1 MKPFRSIFFGLAL
14 LATTACNQAPVQN
27 SDSQYDNAVVENI
40 MTRRSIRKYKAEPV
54 SRELINK
61 IMECG
66 INAPNG
72 QNKQSWEVRIVDDP
86 AVMTEIKDAIAK
98 GHPQMKPEFAH
109 GCFRNAPIMVFIARD
124 TTYPFSAYDCG
135 MLSQNIMLSAWSYG
149 VGSVCLASPVR
160 MLMDNDACK
169 PVLEKLGFS
178 ENYELSLCIGL
189 GWPDE
194 NPEAKPRMMEKVK
207 FID

>member
-1 MKPFRSIFFGLAL
+1 MKPIKLAL
-14 LATTACNQAPVQN
+14 ITFAIMATISCNEAPVQQE
-27 SDSQYDNAVVENI
+27 SQYDNAAIENM
-40 MTRRSIRKYKAEPV
+40 MTRRSIRKYTAEPV
-54 SRELINK
+54 SRELLTK

-72 QNKQSWEVRIVDDP
+72 QNKQSWEVRIVDNP
-86 AVMTEIKDAIAK
+86 AVMDEIKDAIAK

-109 GCFRNAPIMVFIARD
+109 GCFRDAPIMVFIARD

-160 MLMDNDACK
+160 MMMDNDACK

-194 NPEAKPRMMEKVK
+194 SPEAKPRKMEKVK

>member
-1 MKPFRSIFFGLAL
+1 MKPTKLILVAIAL
-14 LATTACNQAPVQN
+14 MATISCQQAPVQEE
-27 SDSQYDNAVVENI
+27 SQYDNAAIENM
-40 MTRRSIRKYKAEPV
+40 MTRRSIRKYTAEPV
-54 SRELINK
+54 SREILTK

-72 QNKQSWEVRIVDDP
+72 QNKQSWEVRIVDNP
-86 AVMTEIKDAIAK
+86 AVMDEIKDAIAK

-109 GCFRNAPIMVFIARD
+109 GCFRDAPIMVFIARD

-160 MLMDNDACK
+160 MMMDNDACK

-194 NPEAKPRMMEKVK
+194 SPEAKPRMMEKVK

>member
-1 MKPFRSIFFGLAL
+1 MKPIELAL
-14 LATTACNQAPVQN
+14 IAFAIMATISCNEAPAQQE
-27 SDSQYDNAVVENI
+27 SQYDNAAIENM
-40 MTRRSIRKYKAEPV
+40 MTRRSIRKYTAEPV
-54 SRELINK
+54 SREILTK

-72 QNKQSWEVRIVDDP
+72 QNKQSWEVRIVDNP
-86 AVMTEIKDAIAK
+86 AVMDEIKDAIAK

-109 GCFRNAPIMVFIARD
+109 GCFRDAPIMVFIARD

-160 MLMDNDACK
+160 MMMDNDACK

-194 NPEAKPRMMEKVK
+194 SPEAKPRIMEKVK

>member
-1 MKPFRSIFFGLAL
+1 MKPIKLAL
-14 LATTACNQAPVQN
+14 IAFAIMATISCNEAPVQQE
-27 SDSQYDNAVVENI
+27 SQYDNAAIENM
-40 MTRRSIRKYKAEPV
+40 MTRRSIRKYTAEHV
-54 SRELINK
+54 SREILTK

-72 QNKQSWEVRIVDDP
+72 QNKQSWEVRIVDNP
-86 AVMTEIKDAIAK
+86 AVMDEIKDAIAK

-109 GCFRNAPIMVFIARD
+109 GCFRDAPIMVFIARD

-135 MLSQNIMLSAWSYG
+135 MLSQNIMLSAWSYR

-160 MLMDNDACK
+160 MMMDNDACK

-194 NPEAKPRMMEKVK
+194 SPEAKPRMMEKVK

>member
-1 MKPFRSIFFGLAL
+1 MKPIKLAL
-14 LATTACNQAPVQN
+14 IAFAIMATISCNEAPVQQE
-27 SDSQYDNAVVENI
+27 SQYDNAAIENM
-40 MTRRSIRKYKAEPV
+40 MTRRSIRKYTAEPV
-54 SRELINK
+54 SRELLTK

-72 QNKQSWEVRIVDDP
+72 QNKQSWEVRIVDNP
-86 AVMTEIKDAIAK
+86 AVMDEIKDAIAK

-109 GCFRNAPIMVFIARD
+109 GCFRDAPIMVFIARD

-160 MLMDNDACK
+160 MMMDNDACK

-194 NPEAKPRMMEKVK
+194 SPEAKPRMMEKVK

>member
-1 MKPFRSIFFGLAL
+1 MKPIKLAL
-14 LATTACNQAPVQN
+14 IAFAIMATISCNEAPVQQE
-27 SDSQYDNAVVENI
+27 SQYDNAAIENM
-40 MTRRSIRKYKAEPV
+40 MTRRSIRKYTAEPV
-54 SRELINK
+54 SREILTK

-72 QNKQSWEVRIVDDP
+72 QNKQSWEVRIVDNP
-86 AVMTEIKDAIAK
+86 AVMDEIKDAIAK

-109 GCFRNAPIMVFIARD
+109 GCFRDAPIMVFIARD

-160 MLMDNDACK
+160 MMMDNDACK

-194 NPEAKPRMMEKVK
+194 SPEAKPRMMEKVK
-207 FID
+207 FIN

>member
-1 MKPFRSIFFGLAL
+1 MKAIKLAL
-14 LATTACNQAPVQN
+14 IAFAIMATISCNEAPVQQE
-27 SDSQYDNAVVENI
+27 SQYDNAAIENM
-40 MTRRSIRKYKAEPV
+40 MTRRSIRKYTAEPV
-54 SRELINK
+54 SREILTK

-72 QNKQSWEVRIVDDP
+72 QNKQSWEVRIVDNP
-86 AVMTEIKDAIAK
+86 AVMDEIKDAIAK

-109 GCFRNAPIMVFIARD
+109 GCFRDAPIMVFIARD

-160 MLMDNDACK
+160 MMMDNDACK

-194 NPEAKPRMMEKVK
+194 SPEAKPRMMEKVK

>member
-1 MKPFRSIFFGLAL
+1 MKPIKLAL
-14 LATTACNQAPVQN
+14 IAFAIMATISCNEAPVQQE
-27 SDSQYDNAVVENI
+27 SQYDNAAIENM
-40 MTRRSIRKYKAEPV
+40 MTRRSIRKYTAEPV
-54 SRELINK
+54 SREILTK

-72 QNKQSWEVRIVDDP
+72 QNKQSWEVRIVDNP
-86 AVMTEIKDAIAK
+86 AVMDEIKDAIAK

-109 GCFRNAPIMVFIARD
+109 GCFRDAPIMVFIARD

-135 MLSQNIMLSAWSYG
+135 MLSQNIMLSAWSYR

-160 MLMDNDACK
+160 MMMDNDACK

-194 NPEAKPRMMEKVK
+194 SPEAKPRMMEKVK

>member
-1 MKPFRSIFFGLAL
+1 
-14 LATTACNQAPVQN
+14 
-27 SDSQYDNAVVENI
+27 
-40 MTRRSIRKYKAEPV
+40 
-54 SRELINK
+54 
-61 IMECG
+61 MECG

-72 QNKQSWEVRIVDDP
+72 QNKQSWEVRIVDNP
-86 AVMTEIKDAIAK
+86 AVMNEIKDAIAK

-109 GCFRNAPIMVFIARD
+109 GCFRDAPIMVFIARD

-160 MLMDNDACK
+160 MMMDNDACK

-194 NPEAKPRMMEKVK
+194 SPEAKPRMMEKVK

>member
-1 MKPFRSIFFGLAL
+1 MKPIKLAL
-14 LATTACNQAPVQN
+14 IAFAIMATISCNEAPVQQE
-27 SDSQYDNAVVENI
+27 SQYDNAAIENM
-40 MTRRSIRKYKAEPV
+40 MTRRSIRKYTAEHV
-54 SRELINK
+54 SREILTK

-72 QNKQSWEVRIVDDP
+72 QNKQSWEVRIVDNP
-86 AVMTEIKDAIAK
+86 AVMDEIKDAIAK

-109 GCFRNAPIMVFIARD
+109 GCFRDAPIMVFIARD

-160 MLMDNDACK
+160 MMMDNDACK

-194 NPEAKPRMMEKVK
+194 SPEAKPRMMEKVK

>member
-1 MKPFRSIFFGLAL
+1 MKPIKLAL
-14 LATTACNQAPVQN
+14 IAFVIMATISCNEAPVQQE
-27 SDSQYDNAVVENI
+27 SQYDNAAIENM
-40 MTRRSIRKYKAEPV
+40 MTRRSIRKYTAEPV
-54 SRELINK
+54 SREILTK

-72 QNKQSWEVRIVDDP
+72 QNKQSWEVRIVDNP
-86 AVMTEIKDAIAK
+86 AVMDEIKDAIAK

-109 GCFRNAPIMVFIARD
+109 GCFRDAPIMVFIARD

-160 MLMDNDACK
+160 MMMDNDACK

-194 NPEAKPRMMEKVK
+194 SPEAKPRMMEKVK

>member
-1 MKPFRSIFFGLAL
+1 MKPIKLAL
-14 LATTACNQAPVQN
+14 IAFAIMATISCNEAPVQQE
-27 SDSQYDNAVVENI
+27 SQYDNAAIENM
-40 MTRRSIRKYKAEPV
+40 MTRRSIRKYTAEPV
-54 SRELINK
+54 SREILTK

-72 QNKQSWEVRIVDDP
+72 QNKQSWEVRIVDNP
-86 AVMTEIKDAIAK
+86 AVMDEIKDAIAK

-109 GCFRNAPIMVFIARD
+109 GCFRDAPIMVFIARD

-160 MLMDNDACK
+160 MMMDNDACK

-189 GWPDE
+189 GRPDE
-194 NPEAKPRMMEKVK
+194 SPEAKPRMMEKVK

>member
-1 MKPFRSIFFGLAL
+1 MKPTKLILVALAL
-14 LATTACNQAPVQN
+14 MATLSCQQTPVQEE
-27 SDSQYDNAVVENI
+27 SQYDNAAIENM
-40 MTRRSIRKYKAEPV
+40 MTRRSIRKYTAEPV
-54 SRELINK
+54 SRELLSK

-72 QNKQSWEVRIVDDP
+72 QNKQSWEVRIVDNP
-86 AVMTEIKDAIAK
+86 EVMAQIKNAVAE

-109 GCFRNAPIMVFIARD
+109 GCFRDAPIMVFIARD

-160 MLMDNDACK
+160 MMMDNDACK

-194 NPEAKPRMMEKVK
+194 SPEAKPRMMEKVK

>member
-1 MKPFRSIFFGLAL
+1 MKPIKLAL
-14 LATTACNQAPVQN
+14 IAFAIMTTISCNEAPVQQE
-27 SDSQYDNAVVENI
+27 SQYDNAAIENM
-40 MTRRSIRKYKAEPV
+40 MTRRSIRKYTAEPV
-54 SRELINK
+54 SREILTK

-72 QNKQSWEVRIVDDP
+72 QNKQSWEVRIVDNP
-86 AVMTEIKDAIAK
+86 AVMDEIKDAIAK

-109 GCFRNAPIMVFIARD
+109 GCFRDAPIMVFIARD

-160 MLMDNDACK
+160 MMMDNDACK

-194 NPEAKPRMMEKVK
+194 SPEAKPRIMEKVK

>member
-1 MKPFRSIFFGLAL
+1 MKPIKLAL
-14 LATTACNQAPVQN
+14 IAFAIMATISCNEAPLQQE
-27 SDSQYDNAVVENI
+27 SQYDNAAIENM
-40 MTRRSIRKYKAEPV
+40 MTRRSIRKYTAEPV
-54 SRELINK
+54 SREILTK

-72 QNKQSWEVRIVDDP
+72 QNKQSWEVRIVDNP
-86 AVMTEIKDAIAK
+86 AVMDEIKDAIAK

-109 GCFRNAPIMVFIARD
+109 GCFRDAPIMVFIARD

-160 MLMDNDACK
+160 MMMDNDACK

-194 NPEAKPRMMEKVK
+194 SPEAKPRMMEKVK

>member
-1 MKPFRSIFFGLAL
+1 MKPIKLAL
-14 LATTACNQAPVQN
+14 IAFAIMATISCNEAPVPQE
-27 SDSQYDNAVVENI
+27 SQYDNAAIENM
-40 MTRRSIRKYKAEPV
+40 MTRRSIRKYTAEPV
-54 SRELINK
+54 SREILTK

-72 QNKQSWEVRIVDDP
+72 QNKQSWEVRIVDNP
-86 AVMTEIKDAIAK
+86 AVMDEIKDAIAK
-98 GHPQMKPEFAH
+98 GHPQMKPEYAH
-109 GCFRNAPIMVFIARD
+109 GCFRDAPIMVFIARD

-160 MLMDNDACK
+160 MMMDNDACK

-194 NPEAKPRMMEKVK
+194 SPEAKPRMMEKVK

>member
-1 MKPFRSIFFGLAL
+1 MKPIKLAL
-14 LATTACNQAPVQN
+14 IAFAIMATISCNEAPVQQE
-27 SDSQYDNAVVENI
+27 SQYDNAAIENM
-40 MTRRSIRKYKAEPV
+40 MTRRSIRKYTAEPV
-54 SRELINK
+54 SREILTK

-72 QNKQSWEVRIVDDP
+72 QNKQSWEVRIVDNP
-86 AVMTEIKDAIAK
+86 AVMDEIKDAIAK

-109 GCFRNAPIMVFIARD
+109 GCFRDAPIMVFIARD

-160 MLMDNDACK
+160 MMMDNDACK

>member
-1 MKPFRSIFFGLAL
+1 MKPIKLAL
-14 LATTACNQAPVQN
+14 IAFAIMATISCNEAPVQQE
-27 SDSQYDNAVVENI
+27 SQYDNAAIENM
-40 MTRRSIRKYKAEPV
+40 MTRRSIRKYTAEPV
-54 SRELINK
+54 SREILTK

-72 QNKQSWEVRIVDDP
+72 QNKQSWEVHIVDNP
-86 AVMTEIKDAIAK
+86 AVMDEIKDAIAK
-98 GHPQMKPEFAH
+98 GHPQMKPEYAH
-109 GCFRNAPIMVFIARD
+109 GCFRDAPIMVFIARD

-160 MLMDNDACK
+160 MMMDNDACK

-194 NPEAKPRMMEKVK
+194 SPEAKPRMMEKVK

>member
-1 MKPFRSIFFGLAL
+1 MKPIKLAL
-14 LATTACNQAPVQN
+14 IAFAIMATISCNEAPVQQE
-27 SDSQYDNAVVENI
+27 SQYDNAAIENM
-40 MTRRSIRKYKAEPV
+40 MTRRSIRKYTAEPV
-54 SRELINK
+54 SREILTK

-72 QNKQSWEVRIVDDP
+72 QNKQSWEVRIVDNP
-86 AVMTEIKDAIAK
+86 AVMDEIKDAIAK
-98 GHPQMKPEFAH
+98 GHPQMKPEYAH
-109 GCFRNAPIMVFIARD
+109 GCFRDAPIMVFIARD

-160 MLMDNDACK
+160 MMMDNDACK

-194 NPEAKPRMMEKVK
+194 SPEAKPRMMEKVK

>member
-1 MKPFRSIFFGLAL
+1 MKPIKLAL
-14 LATTACNQAPVQN
+14 IAFAIMATISCNEAPVQQE
-27 SDSQYDNAVVENI
+27 SQYDNAAIENM
-40 MTRRSIRKYKAEPV
+40 MTRRSIRKYTAEPV
-54 SRELINK
+54 SRELLTK

-72 QNKQSWEVRIVDDP
+72 QNKQSWEVRIVDNP
-86 AVMTEIKDAIAK
+86 AVMDEIKDAIAK

-109 GCFRNAPIMVFIARD
+109 GCFRDAPIMVFIARD

-160 MLMDNDACK
+160 MMMDNDACK

>member
-1 MKPFRSIFFGLAL
+1 M
-14 LATTACNQAPVQN
+14 
-27 SDSQYDNAVVENI
+27 
-40 MTRRSIRKYKAEPV
+40 MTRRSIRKYTAEPV
-54 SRELINK
+54 SRELLTK

-72 QNKQSWEVRIVDDP
+72 QNKQSWEVRIVDNP
-86 AVMTEIKDAIAK
+86 AVMDEIKDAIAK

-109 GCFRNAPIMVFIARD
+109 GCFRDAPIMVFIARD

-160 MLMDNDACK
+160 MIMDNDACK
-169 PVLEKLGFS
+169 PILEKLGFS
-178 ENYELSLCIGL
+178 ENYVLSLCIGL

-194 NPEAKPRMMEKVK
+194 SPEAKPRMMEKVK

>member
-1 MKPFRSIFFGLAL
+1 MKPIKLAL
-14 LATTACNQAPVQN
+14 IAFAIMATISCNEAPVQQE
-27 SDSQYDNAVVENI
+27 SQYDNAAIENM
-40 MTRRSIRKYKAEPV
+40 MTRRSIRKYTAEPV
-54 SRELINK
+54 SREILTK

-72 QNKQSWEVRIVDDP
+72 QNKQSWEVRIVDNP
-86 AVMTEIKDAIAK
+86 AIMDEIKDAIAK

-109 GCFRNAPIMVFIARD
+109 GCFRDAPIMVFIARD

-160 MLMDNDACK
+160 MMMDNDACK

-194 NPEAKPRMMEKVK
+194 SPEAKPRMMEKVK

>member
-1 MKPFRSIFFGLAL
+1 MKPIKLAL
-14 LATTACNQAPVQN
+14 IAFAIMATISCNEAPVQQE
-27 SDSQYDNAVVENI
+27 SQYDNAAIENM
-40 MTRRSIRKYKAEPV
+40 MTRRSIRKYTAEPV
-54 SRELINK
+54 SREILTK

-72 QNKQSWEVRIVDDP
+72 QNKQSWEVRIVDNP
-86 AVMTEIKDAIAK
+86 AVMDEIKDTIAK

-109 GCFRNAPIMVFIARD
+109 GCFRDAPIMVFIARD

-160 MLMDNDACK
+160 MMMDNDACK

-194 NPEAKPRMMEKVK
+194 SPEAKPRMMEKVK

>member
-1 MKPFRSIFFGLAL
+1 MKPIKLAL
-14 LATTACNQAPVQN
+14 IAFAIMATISCNEAPVQQE
-27 SDSQYDNAVVENI
+27 SQYDNAAIENM
-40 MTRRSIRKYKAEPV
+40 MTRRSIRKYTAEPV
-54 SRELINK
+54 SREILTK

-72 QNKQSWEVRIVDDP
+72 QNKQSWEVRIVDNP
-86 AVMTEIKDAIAK
+86 AVMDEIKDAIAK

-109 GCFRNAPIMVFIARD
+109 GCFRDAPIMVFIARD

-160 MLMDNDACK
+160 MMMDNDACK

-194 NPEAKPRMMEKVK
+194 SPEAKPRMMEKVK

>member
-194 NPEAKPRMMEKVK
+194 SPEAKPRMMEKVK

>member
-1 MKPFRSIFFGLAL
+1 MKPIKLAL
-14 LATTACNQAPVQN
+14 IAFAIMATISCNEAPVQQE
-27 SDSQYDNAVVENI
+27 SQYDNAAIENM
-40 MTRRSIRKYKAEPV
+40 MTRRSIRKYTAEPV
-54 SRELINK
+54 SREILTK

-72 QNKQSWEVRIVDDP
+72 QNKQSWEVRIVDNP
-86 AVMTEIKDAIAK
+86 AVMDEIKDAIAK

-109 GCFRNAPIMVFIARD
+109 GCFRDAPIMVFIARD

-160 MLMDNDACK
+160 MMMDNDACK

-194 NPEAKPRMMEKVK
+194 SPEAKPRIMEKVK

>member
-1 MKPFRSIFFGLAL
+1 MKPIKLAL
-14 LATTACNQAPVQN
+14 IAFAIMATISCNEAPVQQE
-27 SDSQYDNAVVENI
+27 SQYDNAAIENM
-40 MTRRSIRKYKAEPV
+40 MTRRSIRKYTAEPV
-54 SRELINK
+54 SREILTK

-72 QNKQSWEVRIVDDP
+72 QNKQSWEVRIVDNP
-86 AVMTEIKDAIAK
+86 AVMDEIKDAIAK

-109 GCFRNAPIMVFIARD
+109 GCFRDAPIMVFIARD

-160 MLMDNDACK
+160 MMMDNDACK
-169 PVLEKLGFS
+169 PVLKKLGFS

-194 NPEAKPRMMEKVK
+194 SPEAKPRMMEKVK